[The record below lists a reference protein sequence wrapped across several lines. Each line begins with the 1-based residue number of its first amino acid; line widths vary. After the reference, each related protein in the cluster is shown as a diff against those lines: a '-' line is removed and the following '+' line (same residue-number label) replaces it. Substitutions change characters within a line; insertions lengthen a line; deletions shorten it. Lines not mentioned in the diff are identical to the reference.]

1 MNCLFLSLSTAA
13 LRTRRSIA
21 PKYLGLFAFTAVCT
35 AAPALGAERIY
46 VTYGPV
52 EVSVPIESLALFAKE
67 GQIDSNLDGFA
78 QYANESQLA
87 EIRSALQA
95 KAEISQVTIAQFL
108 YTPQGEVLLRRLGR
122 LIQTKARQPGFY
134 AIRAAL
140 ILAASDPE
148 GLTIVNVLRKFPTYG
163 IRIDLARGL
172 GIANELTS
180 LINRSNQTIAGVAQL
195 SEAQA
200 ALEPTIPPA
209 VRLQPQLPGPY
220 TWKKSSVTLTSPNRD
235 RTFNMDI
242 YLPQRSRQPAP
253 VVVISHGL
261 GSDRISFQY
270 LARHLASYGFA
281 VAVPEHPGSNAQ
293 QIQNLVTGRTNEL
306 AEPAEFIN
314 RPLDIKDLLDYL
326 TKLST
331 TDPAYQGQL
340 DLQRVGVIGQSFGGY
355 TALALAGAGIN
366 FAQLENDCQLENE
379 TWNLSLLLQCRARGL
394 ERNQYNFSDPRIKAA
409 IAINPIVSSILG
421 DTNLSQIK
429 IPVMLIA
436 GSADT
441 VAPALLEQI
450 QPFTWLTSPN
460 KYLVVMNNGTH
471 FSTIEESPQSLFLPP
486 AEAIGPEPALARRY
500 LSGLSLA
507 FMESYL
513 NNKSNFRPYLQPS
526 YALSI
531 SGDTL
536 GLRILRSLTPQ
547 QLQQFSSG
555 SPPRRPVSPPAHR
568 SCFSTFSTSHR
579 SRSLG
584 LRCAARAPWHIFSR
598 GGDRPCQSFHQLS

>member
-1 MNCLFLSLSTAA
+1 MNCLFPSLSTAA

-67 GQIDSNLDGFA
+67 GKIDSNLDGFA

-163 IRIDLARGL
+163 IRIDIARGL

-200 ALEPTIPPA
+200 ALQSTIPPA

-220 TWKKSSVTLTSPNRD
+220 TWKKSSVTLTSPYRD

-242 YLPQRSRQPAP
+242 YLPQRSPQPAP

-270 LARHLASYGFA
+270 LAKHLASYGFA

-394 ERNQYNFSDPRIKAA
+394 ERNQYNFGDPRIKAV

-421 DTNLSQIK
+421 ETNLSQIK

-460 KYLVVMNNGTH
+460 KYLVLMNNGTH
-471 FSTIEESPQSLFLPP
+471 FSAIEESPQSLFLPP

-500 LSGLSLA
+500 VSGLSLA
-507 FMESYL
+507 FMQTYL

-555 SPPRRPVSPPAHR
+555 SPRRRPVSPPALAPV
-568 SCFSTFSTSHR
+568 
-579 SRSLG
+579 SLPSPPPI
-584 LRCAARAPWHIFSR
+584 APVR
-598 GGDRPCQSFHQLS
+598 

>member
-1 MNCLFLSLSTAA
+1 MNCLFPSLSTAA
-13 LRTRRSIA
+13 LRARRSIA

-35 AAPALGAERIY
+35 AAPAMGADRIY
-46 VTYGPV
+46 VTYGPL
-52 EVSVPIESLALFAKE
+52 EESVPIESLALFAKE
-67 GQIDSNLDGFA
+67 GKIDSNLDGFA
-78 QYANESQLA
+78 QYIKESQLA
-87 EIRSALQA
+87 DIRSALQA
-95 KAEISQVTIAQFL
+95 KAEISPVTIAQFL
-108 YTPQGEVLLRRLGR
+108 YTPQGEVLLKRLGR
-122 LIQTKARQPGFY
+122 VIQTKARQPGFY

-148 GLTIVNVLRKFPTYG
+148 GLTILNVLRKFPTYG
-163 IRIDLARGL
+163 IRIDIARGL

-200 ALEPTIPPA
+200 ASEPVIPA
-209 VRLQPQLPGPY
+209 AAMLQPQLPGPY

-235 RTFNMDI
+235 RTFDMDI
-242 YLPQRSRQPAP
+242 YLPQGSQQPAP

-270 LARHLASYGFA
+270 LAKHLASYGFA

-293 QIQNLVTGRTNEL
+293 QIQDLVTGRANQL
-306 AEPAEFIN
+306 AEPAEFVN

-331 TDPAYQGQL
+331 TNPAYRGQL
-340 DLQRVGVIGQSFGGY
+340 DLQRVGIIGQSFGGY
-355 TALALAGAGIN
+355 TALALAGAEIN
-366 FAQLENDCQLENE
+366 FAQLDKDCKLENE

-394 ERNQYNFSDPRIKAA
+394 ERNQYNFSDPRVKAA

-421 DTNLSQIK
+421 ETNLSKIQ
-429 IPVMLIA
+429 IPVMVIA

-441 VAPALLEQI
+441 VAPAFLEQI
-450 QPFTWLTSPN
+450 QPFTWLTSLN
-460 KYLVVMNNGTH
+460 KYLVLMINGTH

-486 AEAIGPEPALARRY
+486 PQAIGPEPALARRY
-500 LSGLSLA
+500 LNGLSVA
-507 FMESYL
+507 FMETYL
-513 NNKSNFRPYLQPS
+513 NNKSNFRPYLEPN

-531 SGDTL
+531 SRDTL

-547 QLQQFSSG
+547 QLQQFSSDP
-555 SPPRRPVSPPAHR
+555 SPRRPVSPPVLAPV
-568 SCFSTFSTSHR
+568 
-579 SRSLG
+579 SLPSPPPI
-584 LRCAARAPWHIFSR
+584 APVR
-598 GGDRPCQSFHQLS
+598 

>member
-1 MNCLFLSLSTAA
+1 MNCLFSSLSTAA

-95 KAEISQVTIAQFL
+95 KAEISHVTIAQFL
-108 YTPQGEVLLRRLGR
+108 YTPQGEVLLKRLGR

-163 IRIDLARGL
+163 IRIDIARGL

-180 LINRSNQTIAGVAQL
+180 LINRSNQTIAGIAQL

-209 VRLQPQLPGPY
+209 LRLQPQLPGPY

-235 RTFNMDI
+235 RTFNLDI
-242 YLPQRSRQPAP
+242 YLPQRSPQPAP

-270 LARHLASYGFA
+270 LAKHLASYGFA

-293 QIQNLVTGRTNEL
+293 QIQNLVTGRTNQL
-306 AEPAEFIN
+306 AAPAEFIN

-326 TKLST
+326 TKLPT

-366 FAQLENDCQLENE
+366 FAQLENDCELENE

-429 IPVMLIA
+429 IPVMIVA

-471 FSTIEESPQSLFLPP
+471 FSTIEDSPQSLFLPP

-500 LSGLSLA
+500 VSGLSLA
-507 FMESYL
+507 FMETYL
-513 NNKSNFRPYLQPS
+513 NNKSNFRPYLEPS

-531 SGDTL
+531 SEDTL

-555 SPPRRPVSPPAHR
+555 SPRRRPVSPPALAPV
-568 SCFSTFSTSHR
+568 
-579 SRSLG
+579 SLPSPPPI
-584 LRCAARAPWHIFSR
+584 APVR
-598 GGDRPCQSFHQLS
+598 

>member
-1 MNCLFLSLSTAA
+1 MNCLFPSLSTAA
-13 LRTRRSIA
+13 LRTRRLIA

-95 KAEISQVTIAQFL
+95 KAEISHVTIAQFL

-163 IRIDLARGL
+163 IRIDIARGL
-172 GIANELTS
+172 AIANELTS
-180 LINRSNQTIAGVAQL
+180 LINRSNQTIAGIAQL

-209 VRLQPQLPGPY
+209 LRLQPQLPGPY

-270 LARHLASYGFA
+270 LAKHLASYGFA

-293 QIQNLVTGRTNEL
+293 QIQNLVTGRSNEL

-394 ERNQYNFSDPRIKAA
+394 EPNQYNFGDPRIKAV

-429 IPVMLIA
+429 IPVMVIA

-460 KYLVVMNNGTH
+460 KYLVLMNNGTH

-500 LSGLSLA
+500 VSGLSLA

-531 SGDTL
+531 SGDIL
-536 GLRILRSLTPQ
+536 GLRILRSLTPE

-555 SPPRRPVSPPAHR
+555 SPRRRPVSPPALAPV
-568 SCFSTFSTSHR
+568 
-579 SRSLG
+579 SLPSP
-584 LRCAARAPWHIFSR
+584 APIAPVR
-598 GGDRPCQSFHQLS
+598 

>member
-1 MNCLFLSLSTAA
+1 MNCLFPSLSTAA

-108 YTPQGEVLLRRLGR
+108 YTPQGEVLLRRFGR
-122 LIQTKARQPGFY
+122 LIQTQARQPGFY

-172 GIANELTS
+172 AIANELTS
-180 LINRSNQTIAGVAQL
+180 LINRSNQTIAGVAHL

-200 ALEPTIPPA
+200 AFESTIPPA

-293 QIQNLVTGRTNEL
+293 QIQNLVTGRTSEL

-331 TDPAYQGQL
+331 IDPAYQGQL

-366 FAQLENDCQLENE
+366 FAQLENDCQLENQ

-421 DTNLSQIK
+421 ETNLSQIK
-429 IPVMLIA
+429 IPVMIIA

-460 KYLVVMNNGTH
+460 KYLVLMNNGTH

-486 AEAIGPEPALARRY
+486 AEAIGP
-500 LSGLSLA
+500 
-507 FMESYL
+507 
-513 NNKSNFRPYLQPS
+513 
-526 YALSI
+526 
-531 SGDTL
+531 
-536 GLRILRSLTPQ
+536 
-547 QLQQFSSG
+547 
-555 SPPRRPVSPPAHR
+555 
-568 SCFSTFSTSHR
+568 
-579 SRSLG
+579 
-584 LRCAARAPWHIFSR
+584 
-598 GGDRPCQSFHQLS
+598 

>member
-1 MNCLFLSLSTAA
+1 MNCLFPSLSTAA

-87 EIRSALQA
+87 GIRSALQA

-163 IRIDLARGL
+163 IRIDIARGL

-200 ALEPTIPPA
+200 ALQSTIPPA

-242 YLPQRSRQPAP
+242 YLPQRS
-253 VVVISHGL
+253 SG
-261 GSDRISFQY
+261 
-270 LARHLASYGFA
+270 
-281 VAVPEHPGSNAQ
+281 
-293 QIQNLVTGRTNEL
+293 
-306 AEPAEFIN
+306 N
-314 RPLDIKDLLDYL
+314 RP
-326 TKLST
+326 
-331 TDPAYQGQL
+331 Q
-340 DLQRVGVIGQSFGGY
+340 
-355 TALALAGAGIN
+355 
-366 FAQLENDCQLENE
+366 
-379 TWNLSLLLQCRARGL
+379 
-394 ERNQYNFSDPRIKAA
+394 
-409 IAINPIVSSILG
+409 
-421 DTNLSQIK
+421 
-429 IPVMLIA
+429 
-436 GSADT
+436 
-441 VAPALLEQI
+441 
-450 QPFTWLTSPN
+450 
-460 KYLVVMNNGTH
+460 
-471 FSTIEESPQSLFLPP
+471 
-486 AEAIGPEPALARRY
+486 
-500 LSGLSLA
+500 
-507 FMESYL
+507 
-513 NNKSNFRPYLQPS
+513 
-526 YALSI
+526 
-531 SGDTL
+531 
-536 GLRILRSLTPQ
+536 
-547 QLQQFSSG
+547 
-555 SPPRRPVSPPAHR
+555 
-568 SCFSTFSTSHR
+568 
-579 SRSLG
+579 
-584 LRCAARAPWHIFSR
+584 
-598 GGDRPCQSFHQLS
+598 

>member
-1 MNCLFLSLSTAA
+1 MNSLFSSLSTAA
-13 LRTRRSIA
+13 VRTRRSIA
-21 PKYLGLFAFTAVCT
+21 VKYLGLFAFTAVCT
-35 AAPALGAERIY
+35 AAPAMGAERIY
-46 VTYGPV
+46 VTYGPL
-52 EVSVPIESLALFAKE
+52 EESVPIESLALFAKE
-67 GQIDSNLDGFA
+67 GKIDSNLDGLA
-78 QYANESQLA
+78 QYIKESQLA

-108 YTPQGEVLLRRLGR
+108 YTPQGEVLLKRLGQV
-122 LIQTKARQPGFY
+122 IQTKARQPGFY

-148 GLTIVNVLRKFPTYG
+148 GLTILNVLRKFPTYG
-163 IRIDLARGL
+163 IRIDIARGL
-172 GIANELTS
+172 GIADELTS

-200 ALEPTIPPA
+200 ALEPAIPA
-209 VRLQPQLPGPY
+209 AAMLQPQLPGPY

-235 RTFNMDI
+235 RTFDMDI
-242 YLPQRSRQPAP
+242 YLPQRSPQPAP

-261 GSDRISFQY
+261 GSDRISFEY
-270 LARHLASYGFA
+270 LAKHLASYGFA

-293 QIQNLVTGRTNEL
+293 QIQDLVTGRANEIV
-306 AEPAEFIN
+306 EPAEFVN

-326 TKLST
+326 TQLST
-331 TDPAYQGQL
+331 TNPAYQGQL

-366 FAQLENDCQLENE
+366 FAHLDKYCGLENDS
-379 TWNLSLLLQCRARGL
+379 WNLSLLLQCRARGL
-394 ERNQYNFSDPRIKAA
+394 ERNQYNFGDPRIKAV
-409 IAINPIVSSILG
+409 IAVNPIVSSILG
-421 DTNLSQIK
+421 ETNLSKIQ
-429 IPVMLIA
+429 IPVMFIA

-460 KYLVVMNNGTH
+460 KYLVLMNNGTH
-471 FSTIEESPQSLFLPP
+471 FSTIEDSPQSLFLPP
-486 AEAIGPEPALARRY
+486 PEVIGPEPALARRY

-513 NNKSNFRPYLQPS
+513 NNKSNFRPYLEPS

-531 SGDTL
+531 SRDTL

-547 QLQQFSSG
+547 QLQQFSSAP
-555 SPPRRPVSPPAHR
+555 PPRRPVSPPSLAPV
-568 SCFSTFSTSHR
+568 SLP
-579 SRSLG
+579 SRPPI
-584 LRCAARAPWHIFSR
+584 APVR
-598 GGDRPCQSFHQLS
+598 

>member
-1 MNCLFLSLSTAA
+1 
-13 LRTRRSIA
+13 
-21 PKYLGLFAFTAVCT
+21 LFAFTAVCT

-87 EIRSALQA
+87 EIRSALQG

-108 YTPQGEVLLRRLGR
+108 YTPQGEVLLKRLGR
-122 LIQTKARQPGFY
+122 LIQTQARQPGFY

-220 TWKKSSVTLTSPNRD
+220 TWKKSSVTLTSPNRE

-270 LARHLASYGFA
+270 LAKHLASYGFA

-394 ERNQYNFSDPRIKAA
+394 ERNQYNFGDPRIKAA

-421 DTNLSQIK
+421 DTNLSQIQ

-450 QPFTWLTSPN
+450 EPFTWLTSPN
-460 KYLVVMNNGTH
+460 KYLVLMNNGTH

-500 LSGLSLA
+500 ISGLSLA

-526 YALSI
+526 YALTI

-555 SPPRRPVSPPAHR
+555 SPPRRPVSPPALAPV
-568 SCFSTFSTSHR
+568 
-579 SRSLG
+579 SLPSPPPI
-584 LRCAARAPWHIFSR
+584 APVR
-598 GGDRPCQSFHQLS
+598 

>member
-1 MNCLFLSLSTAA
+1 MNCLFPSLSTAA

-67 GQIDSNLDGFA
+67 GKIDSNLDGFA

-163 IRIDLARGL
+163 IRIDIARGL

-200 ALEPTIPPA
+200 ALQSTIPPA

-220 TWKKSSVTLTSPNRD
+220 TWKKSSVTLTSPYRD

-242 YLPQRSRQPAP
+242 YLPQRSPQPAP

-270 LARHLASYGFA
+270 LAKHLASYGFA

-366 FAQLENDCQLENE
+366 FAELENDCQLENE

-394 ERNQYNFSDPRIKAA
+394 ERNQYNFGDPRIKAV

-421 DTNLSQIK
+421 ETNLSQIK

-460 KYLVVMNNGTH
+460 KYLVLMNNGTH
-471 FSTIEESPQSLFLPP
+471 FSAIEESPQSLFLPP

-500 LSGLSLA
+500 VSGLSLA
-507 FMESYL
+507 FMQTYL

-555 SPPRRPVSPPAHR
+555 SPRRRPVSPPALAPV
-568 SCFSTFSTSHR
+568 
-579 SRSLG
+579 SLPSPPPI
-584 LRCAARAPWHIFSR
+584 APVR
-598 GGDRPCQSFHQLS
+598 

>member
-1 MNCLFLSLSTAA
+1 MNSLFRSLSTAA

-35 AAPALGAERIY
+35 AAPAMGAERIY
-46 VTYGPV
+46 VTYGPL
-52 EVSVPIESLALFAKE
+52 EESVPIESLALFAKE
-67 GQIDSNLDGFA
+67 GIIDSNLDGFA
-78 QYANESQLA
+78 QYAEKAQLA
-87 EIRSALQA
+87 DIRSALQA

-122 LIQTKARQPGFY
+122 VIQTKARQPGFY

-148 GLTIVNVLRKFPTYG
+148 GLTILNVLRKFPTYG
-163 IRIDLARGL
+163 IRIDIARGL

-200 ALEPTIPPA
+200 ASEPAIPPA
-209 VRLQPQLPGPY
+209 EVLRPQLPGPY
-220 TWKKSSVTLTSPNRD
+220 TWKKSSVTVTSPNRD
-235 RTFNMDI
+235 RTFDMDI
-242 YLPQRSRQPAP
+242 YLPQGRPQPAP
-253 VVVISHGL
+253 VVVISHGV
-261 GSDRISFQY
+261 GSDRLSFEY
-270 LARHLASYGFA
+270 LAKHLASYGFG

-293 QIQNLVTGRTNEL
+293 QVQDLVTGRASQV
-306 AEPAEFIN
+306 AEPAEFVN

-366 FAQLENDCQLENE
+366 FAQLDKDCQLENE
-379 TWNLSLLLQCRARGL
+379 TWNLSLLLQCRARSL
-394 ERNQYNFSDPRIKAA
+394 ERNQYNFGDPRIKAA
-409 IAINPIVSSILG
+409 IAVNPVASSIFG
-421 DTNLSQIK
+421 ETNLSKIQ
-429 IPVMLIA
+429 IPVMVVA

-460 KYLVVMNNGTH
+460 KYLVLMNNGTH

-486 AEAIGPEPALARRY
+486 PQVIGPEPVLARRY

-513 NNKSNFRPYLQPS
+513 NNKSNFRPYLEPS

-531 SGDTL
+531 SRDTL

-547 QLQQFSSG
+547 QLQQFRI
-555 SPPRRPVSPPAHR
+555 SPPARRPVSPPV
-568 SCFSTFSTSHR
+568 
-579 SRSLG
+579 L
-584 LRCAARAPWHIFSR
+584 APVPLPSPPPLAPVR
-598 GGDRPCQSFHQLS
+598 

>member
-1 MNCLFLSLSTAA
+1 MNCLFSSLSPAA

-21 PKYLGLFAFTAVCT
+21 QKYLGLFAFTAVCT
-35 AAPALGAERIY
+35 AAPAMGAERIY
-46 VTYGPV
+46 VTYGPL
-52 EVSVPIESLALFAKE
+52 EESVPIESLALFAKE
-67 GQIDSNLDGFA
+67 GKIDSNLDGLA
-78 QYANESQLA
+78 QYAEKAQLA

-95 KAEISQVTIAQFL
+95 KAEISHVTIAQFL
-108 YTPQGEVLLRRLGR
+108 YTPQGEVLLKRLGR
-122 LIQTKARQPGFY
+122 VIQTKARQPGFY

-148 GLTIVNVLRKFPTYG
+148 GLTILNVLRKFPTYG
-163 IRIDLARGL
+163 IRIDIARGL
-172 GIANELTS
+172 AIANELTS

-200 ALEPTIPPA
+200 ALEPAIPPA
-209 VRLQPQLPGPY
+209 EMLQPQLPGPY

-235 RTFNMDI
+235 RTFDMDI
-242 YLPQRSRQPAP
+242 YLPQRSPQPAP

-261 GSDRISFQY
+261 GSDRLSFEY
-270 LARHLASYGFA
+270 LAKHLASYGFA

-293 QIQNLVTGRTNEL
+293 QIQNLVTGRANEV

-326 TKLST
+326 TKLSI
-331 TDPAYQGQL
+331 TDPTYQGQL

-366 FAQLENDCQLENE
+366 FAQLDKDCQLENQ

-394 ERNQYNFSDPRIKAA
+394 ERNQYNFDDPRIKAV
-409 IAINPIVSSILG
+409 IAVNPIVSSILG
-421 DTNLSQIK
+421 ETNLSKIQ
-429 IPVMLIA
+429 IPVMLIG

-460 KYLVVMNNGTH
+460 KYLVLMNNGTH

-486 AEAIGPEPALARRY
+486 PEVIGPEPALARRY

-513 NNKSNFRPYLQPS
+513 NNKSNFRPYLEPS

-531 SGDTL
+531 SRDTL

-547 QLQQFSSG
+547 QLQQFSSAPPPRIPA
-555 SPPRRPVSPPAHR
+555 SPPPIAPVSPP
-568 SCFSTFSTSHR
+568 SPTPI
-579 SRSLG
+579 
-584 LRCAARAPWHIFSR
+584 APVR
-598 GGDRPCQSFHQLS
+598 

>member
-122 LIQTKARQPGFY
+122 LIQTQARQPGFY

-200 ALEPTIPPA
+200 ALQPTIPPA

-421 DTNLSQIK
+421 ETNLSQIK

-460 KYLVVMNNGTH
+460 KYLVLMNNGTH
-471 FSTIEESPQSLFLPP
+471 FSAIEESPQSLFLPP

-500 LSGLSLA
+500 VSGLSLA
-507 FMESYL
+507 FMESFL
-513 NNKSNFRPYLQPS
+513 NNKSNFRPYLEPS

-531 SGDTL
+531 SGDIL

-547 QLQQFSSG
+547 QFQQFSSG
-555 SPPRRPVSPPAHR
+555 SPPGRPVSPPALAPV
-568 SCFSTFSTSHR
+568 
-579 SRSLG
+579 SLPSP
-584 LRCAARAPWHIFSR
+584 APIAPVR
-598 GGDRPCQSFHQLS
+598 

>member
-1 MNCLFLSLSTAA
+1 MNCLFSSLSTAA

-21 PKYLGLFAFTAVCT
+21 QKYLGLCAFTAVCT
-35 AAPALGAERIY
+35 AAPAMGAERIY
-46 VTYGPV
+46 VTYGPL
-52 EVSVPIESLALFAKE
+52 EESVPIESLALLAKE
-67 GQIDSNLDGFA
+67 GKIDSNLDGFA
-78 QYANESQLA
+78 QYIKESQLA

-95 KAEISQVTIAQFL
+95 KAEISPVTIAQFL

-122 LIQTKARQPGFY
+122 VIQTKARQPGFY
-134 AIRAAL
+134 AIRSAL

-148 GLTIVNVLRKFPTYG
+148 GLTILNVLRKFPTYG
-163 IRIDLARGL
+163 IRIDIARAL

-200 ALEPTIPPA
+200 ASEPAIPPA
-209 VRLQPQLPGPY
+209 QMQQPQLPGPY
-220 TWKKSSVTLTSPNRD
+220 TWKKSSVTVTSPNRP
-235 RTFNMDI
+235 RTFDMDI
-242 YLPQRSRQPAP
+242 YLPQGSPQPAP

-261 GSDRISFQY
+261 GSDRLSFEY
-270 LARHLASYGFA
+270 LAKHLASYGFA

-293 QIQNLVTGRTNEL
+293 QIQDLVTGRANQV
-306 AEPAEFIN
+306 AEPAEFVN

-331 TDPAYQGQL
+331 TDPTYQGQL

-355 TALALAGAGIN
+355 TALALAGAEIN
-366 FAQLENDCQLENE
+366 FAQLDKDCGLEND

-394 ERNQYNFSDPRIKAA
+394 ERNQYNFDDPRVKAA
-409 IAINPIVSSILG
+409 IAVNPIVSSILG
-421 DTNLSQIK
+421 ETNLSKIQ

-460 KYLVVMNNGTH
+460 KYLVLMNNGTH
-471 FSTIEESPQSLFLPP
+471 FSTIEDSPQSLFLPP
-486 AEAIGPEPALARRY
+486 PEVIGPEPVLARRY

-513 NNKSNFRPYLQPS
+513 NNKSNFRPYLEPS

-531 SGDTL
+531 SRDTL

-547 QLQQFSSG
+547 QLQQFRI
-555 SPPRRPVSPPAHR
+555 SPPARRPVSPPV
-568 SCFSTFSTSHR
+568 
-579 SRSLG
+579 L
-584 LRCAARAPWHIFSR
+584 APVPLPSPPPIAPVR
-598 GGDRPCQSFHQLS
+598 

>member
-1 MNCLFLSLSTAA
+1 
-13 LRTRRSIA
+13 
-21 PKYLGLFAFTAVCT
+21 
-35 AAPALGAERIY
+35 
-46 VTYGPV
+46 
-52 EVSVPIESLALFAKE
+52 
-67 GQIDSNLDGFA
+67 
-78 QYANESQLA
+78 
-87 EIRSALQA
+87 
-95 KAEISQVTIAQFL
+95 
-108 YTPQGEVLLRRLGR
+108 
-122 LIQTKARQPGFY
+122 
-134 AIRAAL
+134 
-140 ILAASDPE
+140 
-148 GLTIVNVLRKFPTYG
+148 
-163 IRIDLARGL
+163 
-172 GIANELTS
+172 
-180 LINRSNQTIAGVAQL
+180 
-195 SEAQA
+195 
-200 ALEPTIPPA
+200 
-209 VRLQPQLPGPY
+209 
-220 TWKKSSVTLTSPNRD
+220 
-235 RTFNMDI
+235 MDI
-242 YLPQRSRQPAP
+242 YLPQRSPQPAP

-270 LARHLASYGFA
+270 LAKHLASYGFA

-366 FAQLENDCQLENE
+366 FAQLENDCELENE

-421 DTNLSQIK
+421 ETNLSQIK

-460 KYLVVMNNGTH
+460 KYLVLMNNGTH
-471 FSTIEESPQSLFLPP
+471 FSAIEESPQSLFLAP

-500 LSGLSLA
+500 VSGLSLA
-507 FMESYL
+507 FMESFL
-513 NNKSNFRPYLQPS
+513 NNKSNFRPYLEPS

-536 GLRILRSLTPQ
+536 GLRILRSLTLQ

-555 SPPRRPVSPPAHR
+555 SRPRRPVSPPALAPV
-568 SCFSTFSTSHR
+568 
-579 SRSLG
+579 SLPSPPPI
-584 LRCAARAPWHIFSR
+584 APVR
-598 GGDRPCQSFHQLS
+598 

>member
-1 MNCLFLSLSTAA
+1 MNCLFPSLSTAA
-13 LRTRRSIA
+13 LRTRRLIA

-67 GQIDSNLDGFA
+67 GKIDSNLDGFA

-87 EIRSALQA
+87 DIRSALQA

-108 YTPQGEVLLRRLGR
+108 YTPQGEVLLKRFGR

-163 IRIDLARGL
+163 IRIDIARGL

-209 VRLQPQLPGPY
+209 LRLQPQLPGPY

-242 YLPQRSRQPAP
+242 YLPQRSPQPAP

-270 LARHLASYGFA
+270 LAKHLASYGFA

-331 TDPAYQGQL
+331 IDPAYQGQL

-394 ERNQYNFSDPRIKAA
+394 ERDQYNFGDPRIKAV

-421 DTNLSQIK
+421 ETNLSQIK
-429 IPVMLIA
+429 IPVMIIA

-471 FSTIEESPQSLFLPP
+471 FSTIEDSPQSLFLPP

-500 LSGLSLA
+500 VSGLSLA
-507 FMESYL
+507 FMETYL

-526 YALSI
+526 YALTI

-555 SPPRRPVSPPAHR
+555 SPPRRPVSPPALAPV
-568 SCFSTFSTSHR
+568 
-579 SRSLG
+579 SLPSPPPI
-584 LRCAARAPWHIFSR
+584 APVR
-598 GGDRPCQSFHQLS
+598 

>member
-1 MNCLFLSLSTAA
+1 MKVMNCLFPSLSTAT

-35 AAPALGAERIY
+35 AAPAFGAERIY
-46 VTYGPV
+46 ITYGPL
-52 EVSVPIESLALFAKE
+52 EESVPVESLALFAKE
-67 GQIDSNLDGFA
+67 GKIDSNLDGFA
-78 QYANESQLA
+78 QYAKKSQLA

-95 KAEISQVTIAQFL
+95 KAEISPVTIAQFL
-108 YTPQGEVLLRRLGR
+108 YTPQGEVLLERFGR
-122 LIQTKARQPGFY
+122 VVQTKARQPGFY

-140 ILAASDPE
+140 ILAAADPE
-148 GLTIVNVLRKFPTYG
+148 GLTILNVLQKFPTYG
-163 IRIDLARGL
+163 IRIDIARGL

-200 ALEPTIPPA
+200 ASEPA
-209 VRLQPQLPGPY
+209 VPAAAMLQPQLAGPY

-235 RTFNMDI
+235 RTFDMDI
-242 YLPQRSRQPAP
+242 YLPQGSPQPAP

-270 LARHLASYGFA
+270 LAKHLASYGFA
-281 VAVPEHPGSNAQ
+281 VAVPEHSGSNAQ
-293 QIQNLVTGRTNEL
+293 QIQNLVTGRASEV
-306 AEPAEFIN
+306 AEPAEFVN

-340 DLQRVGVIGQSFGGY
+340 DLQRVGIIGQSFGGY
-355 TALALAGAGIN
+355 TALTLAGAAIN
-366 FAQLENDCQLENE
+366 FAQLDKDCQRENE

-394 ERNQYNFSDPRIKAA
+394 DRNQYNFADPRIKAA

-421 DTNLSQIK
+421 ETNLSKIQ
-429 IPVMLIA
+429 IPVMVIA

-441 VAPALLEQI
+441 VAPAFLEQI
-450 QPFTWLTSPN
+450 QPFTWLTSLN
-460 KYLVVMNNGTH
+460 KYLVLMINGTH

-500 LSGLSLA
+500 VNGLSLA

-513 NNKSNFRPYLQPS
+513 NNKSNFRPYLEPN

-531 SGDTL
+531 SRNAL

-547 QLQQFSSG
+547 QLQQFRL
-555 SPPRRPVSPPAHR
+555 SPPPRIPASPPPIAPVSPVSPPPI
-568 SCFSTFSTSHR
+568 
-579 SRSLG
+579 
-584 LRCAARAPWHIFSR
+584 APVR
-598 GGDRPCQSFHQLS
+598 

>member
-1 MNCLFLSLSTAA
+1 
-13 LRTRRSIA
+13 
-21 PKYLGLFAFTAVCT
+21 
-35 AAPALGAERIY
+35 LGAERIY

-52 EVSVPIESLALFAKE
+52 EVSVPIESLAVFAKE

-78 QYANESQLA
+78 QYANQSQLA

-163 IRIDLARGL
+163 IRIDIARGL

-200 ALEPTIPPA
+200 ALQPTIPPA

-270 LARHLASYGFA
+270 LAKHLASYGFA
-281 VAVPEHPGSNAQ
+281 VAVPEHPGSNAE

-394 ERNQYNFSDPRIKAA
+394 ERNQYNFGDPRIKAA

-421 DTNLSQIK
+421 ETNLSQIK

-500 LSGLSLA
+500 VSGLSLA
-507 FMESYL
+507 FMESFL

-526 YALSI
+526 YALTI
-531 SGDTL
+531 SEDTL

-555 SPPRRPVSPPAHR
+555 SPPRRPVSPPALAPV
-568 SCFSTFSTSHR
+568 
-579 SRSLG
+579 SLPSPPPI
-584 LRCAARAPWHIFSR
+584 APVR
-598 GGDRPCQSFHQLS
+598 

>member
-1 MNCLFLSLSTAA
+1 MNCLFSSLSTAA
-13 LRTRRSIA
+13 LRSRRSIA
-21 PKYLGLFAFTAVCT
+21 QKYLGLCAFTAVCT
-35 AAPALGAERIY
+35 AAPAMGAERIY
-46 VTYGPV
+46 VTYGPL
-52 EVSVPIESLALFAKE
+52 EESVPIESLALFAKE
-67 GQIDSNLDGFA
+67 GKIDSNLDGFA
-78 QYANESQLA
+78 QYAKESQLA

-95 KAEISQVTIAQFL
+95 KAEISPVTIAQFL
-108 YTPQGEVLLRRLGR
+108 YTPQGEVLLKRLGR
-122 LIQTKARQPGFY
+122 VIQTKARQPGFY

-140 ILAASDPE
+140 ILAASDSE
-148 GLTIVNVLRKFPTYG
+148 GLTILNVLRKFPTYG
-163 IRIDLARGL
+163 IRIDIARAL

-200 ALEPTIPPA
+200 ASEPAIPPA
-209 VRLQPQLPGPY
+209 EMLQPQLPGPY
-220 TWKKSSVTLTSPNRD
+220 TWKKSSVTLTSPNRVSEARPYGGYANEED
-235 RTFNMDI
+235 RTFDMDI

-261 GSDRISFQY
+261 GSDRLSFEY
-270 LARHLASYGFA
+270 LAKHLASYGFA

-293 QIQNLVTGRTNEL
+293 QIQDLVTGRANQV
-306 AEPAEFIN
+306 AEPAEFVN

-331 TDPAYQGQL
+331 TDPAYQGQF

-366 FAQLENDCQLENE
+366 FAQLDKDCGLENDS
-379 TWNLSLLLQCRARGL
+379 WNLSLLLQCRARGL
-394 ERNQYNFSDPRIKAA
+394 ERNQYNFGDPRIKAV
-409 IAINPIVSSILG
+409 IAVNPIVSSILG
-421 DTNLSQIK
+421 ETNLSKIQ
-429 IPVMLIA
+429 IPVMVIA

-441 VAPALLEQI
+441 VAPAFLEQI

-460 KYLVVMNNGTH
+460 KYLVLMNNGTH

-486 AEAIGPEPALARRY
+486 PQVIGPEPALARRY

-513 NNKSNFRPYLQPS
+513 NNKSNFRPYLEPS

-531 SGDTL
+531 SRDTL

-547 QLQQFSSG
+547 QLQQFRISP
-555 SPPRRPVSPPAHR
+555 PPRRPVSPPV
-568 SCFSTFSTSHR
+568 
-579 SRSLG
+579 L
-584 LRCAARAPWHIFSR
+584 APVPLPSPPPIAPVR
-598 GGDRPCQSFHQLS
+598 